1 MKSTVTS
8 KFQTTIPKAIREGL
22 KLSVNDTL
30 DWELKNGRV
39 ILKPVQSKFL
49 GHRNSIRV
57 GTGDIEKDISDAKSV
72 IAEKFR

>member
-22 KLSVNDTL
+22 KLSINDTL

-39 ILKPVQSKFL
+39 ILKPAQSKFL
-49 GHRNSIRV
+49 DHRNTIQI
-57 GTGDIEKDISDAKSV
+57 GKGDIEKDISEVKSV
-72 IAEKFR
+72 IAEKYR